1 MVKTLQIQFD
11 GLQLTTD
18 ADEQEEPADLND
30 KRYLDVKDFE

>member
-18 ADEQEEPADLND
+18 ADEQDEPEDLNERRD
-30 KRYLDVKDFE
+30 LDGKDF